1 MKSVLTTLM
10 FAGGLFVTSA
20 AFADAIESGQ
30 GQAPAP
36 GRDQTNMTDSL
47 QKGDIPEKYKI
58 LPLLEG
64 QPQSVDGHELANA
77 KVLDKHGK
85 AVGKLED
92 VIVDSA
98 SGRIAYAVVLLDEN
112 QRRMPVAWSNFQVKK
127 GEKEVRL
134 KTSASAL
141 QPSGEKAMRDKDGP
155 DMDMIMKEVERKR
168 EEFKGTKGSG
178 APAPNVNMTD
188 PPAPRAL
195 PPDPAP
201 SFEGGK

>member
-98 SGRIAYAVVLLDEN
+98 SGKIAYVVVLLDEN
-112 QRRMPVAWSNFQVKK
+112 GCELANLPGPAEWNTPD
-127 GEKEVRL
+127 GENVIK
-134 KTSASAL
+134 AL
-141 QPSGEKAMRDKDGP
+141 L
-155 DMDMIMKEVERKR
+155 
-168 EEFKGTKGSG
+168 G
-178 APAPNVNMTD
+178 A
-188 PPAPRAL
+188 
-195 PPDPAP
+195 
-201 SFEGGK
+201 